1 MVSDYLL
8 TMNRTRTSSRQR
20 HQPSPTF
27 SHKQQSSLLSVAT
40 SLFAANGFTGTTTK
54 SIARAASISEAL
66 LCKHHPTKHAQY
78 NATFSEKAH
87 APTCAKLA
95 TGA

>member
-1 MVSDYLL
+1 
-8 TMNRTRTSSRQR
+8 MNRARTSARQR
-20 HQPSPTF
+20 HQQPPTS
-27 SHKQQSSLLSVAT
+27 SHERQANLLSVAT

-66 LCKHHPTKHAQY
+66 LCKHFPTKHAQY